1 MQLETLLE
9 AVARHAAE
17 RPEAI
22 ALDADQRTW
31 SYADL
36 AARVEA
42 LAAQQPSGPLPP
54 RARVAVTAHKTPETI
69 ALILALGKLGHPA
82 LVLSPELG
90 ENAVDAVIRHSGAA
104 ARLAAVA
111 SEVAG
116 PGVAVDAGP
125 VAALA
130 GGATSGT
137 VQTDVATALLLTT
150 SGTTGVPKA
159 VRQSQRGVARFLHWA
174 EQFFALEPG
183 TRVLNYAPLNFDLS
197 LLEVWATLYAGG
209 SAVLL
214 DGTRGGDGAYLR
226 DAVVRTR
233 PEVIQAVPM
242 FFSLLADAAG
252 ASCLPEGQGLLVGG
266 PRHVVLTGDASGPKL
281 RRQMVRLFPQ
291 ARFHNVYG
299 CTETND
305 SLAFSCDPESFAS
318 LDPLPVGR
326 PLAGVDARVVD
337 PSGAELAGP
346 GEGQLLVS
354 TPFQAHGYTDADRT
368 AAAFETRDSD
378 HGPRRFYRTGD
389 RVARTA
395 DGTLYLQGRTD
406 LMVKVRGVRT
416 NLQDVERAIGQ
427 HAQVDE
433 AVVIPVPDE
442 VAGNRLHAVVEA
454 RADSPPSTLDLRR
467 HCAAHLPR
475 TAVPARFTV
484 SPDRLPRTSTGKPDR
499 RRVAH
504 EFSA

>member
-1 MQLETLLE
+1 MQLETLHE

-17 RPEAI
+17 RPEAT
-22 ALDADQRTW
+22 ALDADQRTV

-42 LAAQQPSGPLPP
+42 IAAQRPGGPLPAH
-54 RARVAVTAHKTPETI
+54 ARVAVTAHKTPETI

-90 ENAVDAVIRHSGAA
+90 ENAADAVIQRSGAA
-104 ARLAAVA
+104 IRLAAAPCAVT
-111 SEVAG
+111 G
-116 PGVAVDAGP
+116 PGVAADAGP
-125 VAALA
+125 VAEAA
-130 GGATSGT
+130 SGT
-137 VQTDVATALLLTT
+137 PADTVQPDAETALLLTT

-159 VRQSQRGVARFLHWA
+159 VRQSQRGVDRFFQWA
-174 EQFFALEPG
+174 QQFFGLAPG

-209 SAVLL
+209 TAILL

-226 DAVVRTR
+226 DTVVRTR

-242 FFSLLADAAG
+242 FFSLLSEAAG
-252 ASCLPEGQGLLVGG
+252 AQDLPAGQGLLADG
-266 PRHVVLTGDASGPKL
+266 PRHVVLTGDAAGVDL
-281 RRQMVRLFPQ
+281 RRRMVRLFPR

-305 SLAFSCDPESFAS
+305 SMALSCDPDSFAS

-326 PLAGVDARVVD
+326 PLAGVDAKVVD
-337 PSGAELAGP
+337 PAGHELSGP
-346 GEGQLLVS
+346 GEGELLVS
-354 TPFQAHGYTDADRT
+354 TPFQAHGYTDAERT

-389 RVARTA
+389 RVARTE
-395 DGTLYLQGRTD
+395 DDTFYLQGRTD

-427 HAQVDE
+427 HEQVAE
-433 AVVIPVPDE
+433 AVVIPIPDE
-442 VAGNRLHAVVEA
+442 VVGNRLHAVVET
-454 RADSPPSTLDLRR
+454 RADTPPNTLDLRR

-475 TAVPARFTV
+475 TAVPARFIV

-504 EFSA
+504 AFSV